1 MISGIKVD
9 EFMNDDQFFTFNEY
23 MKKDENLLT
32 ASMEDYVEMIYRLSI
47 NTGFT
52 RVHELSDSLNV
63 QPPSVTRMIQ
73 KLSKLKILKYEKYGV
88 IMLEKK
94 GIKIARNLINRHNTI
109 SDFLSLLGVEDEM
122 ILAETEKIEH
132 TINKQ
137 TVKCFNNYVKFMK
150 NNPDICLK
158 FKNYIKSPH

>member
-1 MISGIKVD
+1 
-9 EFMNDDQFFTFNEY
+9 MNDDQFFTFNEY

-32 ASMEDYVEMIYRLSI
+32 ASMEDYVEMIYRLSV

-63 QPPSVTRMIQ
+63 QPPSVTKMIQ

-94 GIKIARNLINRHNTI
+94 GIKIARDLINRHNTI
-109 SDFLSLLGVEDEM
+109 SNFLALLGVKDEM
-122 ILAETEKIEH
+122 ILPETEKIEH

-150 NNPDICLK
+150 SNPDIYLK
-158 FKNYIKSPH
+158 FKNYIKSPT